1 MDVQMPVM
9 GGFECTTAIRERER
23 SAGTHLPIVAM
34 TAHAMKGSREKCVAV
49 GMDDYV
55 AKPFR
60 PQELFAAIERGM
72 RSQPGSMPAETDDAI
87 FVIGNDAELRAEL
100 EAIFRETCPIMLARL
115 REAVADEDANAAA
128 SNAAA
133 LRLEMIGHEGR
144 LQEAPAALAD
154 LERGLEHL
162 DKSLGMKGEVHA
174 HDPRV

>member
-1 MDVQMPVM
+1 
-9 GGFECTTAIRERER
+9 
-23 SAGTHLPIVAM
+23 
-34 TAHAMKGSREKCVAV
+34 
-49 GMDDYV
+49 
-55 AKPFR
+55 
-60 PQELFAAIERGM
+60 
-72 RSQPGSMPAETDDAI
+72 
-87 FVIGNDAELRAEL
+87 
-100 EAIFRETCPIMLARL
+100 MLARL
-115 REAVADEDANAAA
+115 REAVADEDATAIQQAAHSLRGSLSVFNAAA